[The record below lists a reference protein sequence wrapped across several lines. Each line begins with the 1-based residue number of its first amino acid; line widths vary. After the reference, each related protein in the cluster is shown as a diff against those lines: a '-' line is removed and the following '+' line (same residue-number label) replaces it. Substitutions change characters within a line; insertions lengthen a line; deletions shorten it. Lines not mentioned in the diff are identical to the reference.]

1 MPVINYRC
9 KLFVLQQCMREAKDM
24 LKEERRKGENFLV
37 NPERVQRLLSWI
49 GEKNSTQGKLG
60 EKDRKY
66 RSDLRL
72 IDSI

>member
-1 MPVINYRC
+1 
-9 KLFVLQQCMREAKDM
+9 M